1 MLGFLFSSALPAQ
14 PIRYD
19 YRQFLNTLNWD
30 ILSSQ
35 SFQPSKKS
43 RFEYLFSS
51 QSVLQN
57 LDQKQIRDE
66 ITFNSFGQYEIEDSL
81 IVYGKI
87 KTLSVFLDQENV
99 SRTLDWLISAGVSV
113 PYEQSK
119 NSFGIGSWMTEQS
132 NISENGLLYEFNH
145 ESSLPTSEL
154 LDTKLS
160 ADFLEGRTSSRYLGK
175 SNIRISVQEQER
187 HFGLTYEHNQ
197 LKRDFIS
204 NVTASGL
211 FYLNYRYENNDRLSA
226 DFSYSLTENISAK
239 YHLDLSGRSV
249 RRFADS
255 PNLTAP
261 NTEVNIARS
270 SHVTGIS
277 WHSGSWIAAVQT
289 ELQFQT
295 ENYRVTETT
304 GLTGNNFDIQQN
316 KFSRRNNESYSITLQ
331 PDLSYSGNGF
341 DSKTAFFIQKS
352 SYENPNNNR
361 LDDRDLGTIGAQ
373 QTLTFLQSEE
383 KKLSYSIEYQQ
394 LHQVFIHRDNSGDNY
409 RNHFLKLS
417 QDWITPI
424 SHFVRN
430 RMAASISSQLR
441 LYDFDSRFI
450 NKKSF
455 SFRIFQL
462 EDSLKITS
470 GNILH
475 LVTVRSSENIQ
486 GKFFADSFSEQPLR
500 SFSLYAL
507 EYGIRLIDSHFQISA
522 RFINQDQFIFQQSQW
537 KIMQKI
543 QQAGPVITYDSTGE
557 NHELS
562 ADLWLQFQALNH
574 SQAEFLPS
582 VRFSYQYSF

>member
-1 MLGFLFSSALPAQ
+1 M
-14 PIRYD
+14 
-19 YRQFLNTLNWD
+19 
-30 ILSSQ
+30 
-35 SFQPSKKS
+35 
-43 RFEYLFSS
+43 FSS
-51 QSVLQN
+51 QSVLEN

-66 ITFNSFGQYEIEDSL
+66 ITFNSFGQYQIEDSL
-81 IVYGKI
+81 SVYGKI
-87 KTLSVFLDQENV
+87 KTLSVFLNQEKV
-99 SRTLDWLISAGVSV
+99 SRTFDWLVSTGISV

-132 NISENGLLYEFNH
+132 DIKESGILYELNH
-145 ESSLPTSEL
+145 ESSFATAEL
-154 LDTKLS
+154 LDSKIS
-160 ADFLEGRTSSRYLGK
+160 ADFLEGRTSSRYMGK
-175 SNIRISVQEQER
+175 SNIHIAVKDQES
-187 HFGLTYEHNQ
+187 HFGMTYDHNQ
-197 LKRDFIS
+197 LKRDFIGT
-204 NVTASGL
+204 VTASGL
-211 FYLNYRYENNDRLSA
+211 FYLNYRYENSDKLSA
-226 DFSYSLTENISAK
+226 NFSYHLTDNISANYK
-239 YHLDLSGRSV
+239 FDLSGRSI

-270 SHVTGIS
+270 AHLTDIS
-277 WHSGSWIAAVQT
+277 WRSNAWRAAIQT

-295 ENYRVTETT
+295 ETYRVTETI

-316 KFSRRNNESYSITLQ
+316 KFSRRNNESYSITVQ
-331 PDLSYSGNGF
+331 PNIAYSGDGF
-341 DSKTAFFIQKS
+341 ESSTAFFVQKS

-361 LDDRDLGTIGAQ
+361 LDDRDWGTLGVQ
-373 QTLTFLQSEE
+373 QTLTFSESEE
-383 KKLSYSIEYQQ
+383 KKLSYIIEYQQ
-394 LHQVFIHRDNSGDNY
+394 LHQVFIHKDNSGDNY

-417 QDWITPI
+417 QEWTTPVTASI
-424 SHFVRN
+424 RN
-430 RMAASISSQLR
+430 RMSASISSQLR

-462 EDSLKITS
+462 EDSLKISS

-475 LVTVRSSENIQ
+475 LITVRSSENIQ
-486 GKFFADSFSEQPLR
+486 GKFFAESFTEQPLR

-507 EYGIRLIDSHFQISA
+507 EYGVRLIDSHFLISA
-522 RFINQDQFIFQQSQW
+522 RFINQDQFTFQQSEW

-543 QQAGPVITYDSTGE
+543 QQAGPVITYDSSGQ

-582 VRFSYQYSF
+582 IRFSYLYSF